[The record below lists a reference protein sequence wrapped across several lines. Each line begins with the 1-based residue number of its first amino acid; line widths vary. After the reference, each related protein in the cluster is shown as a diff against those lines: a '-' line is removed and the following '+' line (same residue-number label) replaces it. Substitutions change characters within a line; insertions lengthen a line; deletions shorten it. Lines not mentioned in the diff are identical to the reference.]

1 MPLVLDGT
9 NGVSGVDGTV
19 SNPSYEGTDSNTG
32 IFFPAA
38 DTIAFTTGGT
48 EDMRIDSTGRVTIQM
63 ASNGALVALT
73 SSAAS
78 IAVNLNLANNFT
90 HTTTENTTLAN
101 PTNMTPG
108 QYGVI
113 VITQG
118 ATPRT
123 MAFGSYW
130 DFSNGGVPSLTATAS
145 AVDVLAFYVASSTKI
160 ITNFLPD
167 VK

>member
-9 NGVSGVDGTV
+9 NGISGVDGTV
-19 SNPSYEGTDSNTG
+19 SNPALEGTDNNTG

-38 DTIAFTTGGT
+38 DTIAFATGGT
-48 EDMRIDSTGRVTIQM
+48 EDMRIDSNGRVTLQ
-63 ASNGALVALT
+63 ASSNGALVALT
-73 SSAAS
+73 SSANTIS
-78 IAVNLNLANNFT
+78 MNLNLANNFT

-101 PTNMTPG
+101 PTNITAG

-113 VITQG
+113 VVTQG
-118 ATPRT
+118 ATPMT
-123 MAFGSYW
+123 MAFGSFW

-145 AVDVLAFYVASSTKI
+145 AVDVLSFYVASSTKI

>member
-19 SNPSYEGTDSNTG
+19 SNPSYEGADSNTG

-48 EDMRIDSTGRVTIQM
+48 EDLRIESSGRVIVQM

-73 SSAAS
+73 SSSNS

-101 PTNMTPG
+101 PSNMTAG

-113 VITQG
+113 VVTQG

-123 MAFGSYW
+123 MAFGSFW